1 MNNKDIEKKEKRKK
15 QAIERSNQLNNE
27 SEIFKELVIDIK
39 KLDST
44 SSFLGIIKIEY
55 KNNDLLLNSKPI
67 RLMTN
72 ENNIINNN
80 YLRPKNYKLI
90 EETIDAIIIWGA
102 ESPQELFQKIISVK
116 KEFVKEICINILNI
130 MIICN
135 REKMIKCFKL
145 IRSYDEKLYNS
156 FEDYVLNALGLE
168 KTKKWWDPL
177 SW

>member
-55 KNNDLLLNSKPI
+55 KNNDLLVNSKPI

-90 EETIDAIIIWGA
+90 EETIDAIIIWG
-102 ESPQELFQKIISVK
+102 SRKSTRTISKNYFCK
-116 KEFVKEICINILNI
+116 KRVCKRN
-130 MIICN
+130 MH
-135 REKMIKCFKL
+135 KYFKH
-145 IRSYDEKLYNS
+145 N
-156 FEDYVLNALGLE
+156 DYM
-168 KTKKWWDPL
+168 
-177 SW
+177 